1 MKLSDLKFEYPEH
14 LVATEPKSDSRVM
27 FYSPSQGPH
36 EITKSELLD
45 KIPAG
50 DLLVVNNTKVEK
62 RRIFSGSTEVLFVEN
77 IEANKWLVLF
87 PARGFKVGHK
97 ISLPGNVEATLLE
110 KGLPQ
115 IIQVNR
121 TLDHKYFEQF
131 GEPALPPYIQKAR
144 GERHSQKEDQTWYQ
158 TAWAKQW
165 GSVAAPTASLHFSNK
180 DFEALQNRGVQI
192 ASLTLHVGLGTF
204 LPVKTENLDEH
215 QMHAEKVSIPF
226 ETLAAIMSTKKSGR
240 KVWALGTT
248 VCRALESEASGMFT
262 ESLDG
267 GGVSGETRLFIRPGF
282 EFKTVDVLMTNFHQP
297 ESTLLALVAGFA
309 GLETV
314 KSAYQWAFQK
324 GFRLFSYGDLS
335 VWTK

>member
-14 LVATEPKSDSRVM
+14 LVATEPKSDSRVL
-27 FYSPSQGPH
+27 FYSPAQGPQ
-36 EITKSELLD
+36 EITKTELLD

-62 RRIFSGSTEVLFVEN
+62 RRIFSGSTEILFVKN
-77 IEANKWLVLF
+77 VEANKWLVLF
-87 PARGFKVGHK
+87 PARGFKVGDK
-97 ISLPGNVEATLLE
+97 ISLPGGVEATLLE

-115 IIQVNR
+115 FIEV
-121 TLDHKYFEQF
+121 THPLDHKYFEQF

-144 GERHSQKEDQTWYQ
+144 GERHSQEEDQTWYQ

-165 GSVAAPTASLHFSNK
+165 GSVAAPTASLHFSNE
-180 DFEALQNRGVQI
+180 DFDLLQKRGVQI

-215 QMHAEKVSIPF
+215 EMHAEEVSIPF
-226 ETLAAIMSTKKSGR
+226 ETLAVIQSTKDSGHR
-240 KVWALGTT
+240 VWALGTT
-248 VCRALESEASGMFT
+248 VCRALESEAKGMFIKAPGD
-262 ESLDG
+262 SS
-267 GGVSGETRLFIRPGF
+267 VSGQTRLFIRPGF

-314 KSAYQWAFQK
+314 KSAYRWAFQK